1 MGELT
6 VTSPADGVLEVVI
19 DRPPDNLLTVEMC
32 AELTALLQAPPDGA
46 HVLRLRARGEVF
58 CLGRERAGSTP
69 GDLRSEA
76 RTLVGLHR
84 ALRATP
90 LVTIAEV
97 HGDAAGFGVG
107 LLAACDVAVAVS
119 GASLWFPEVGIDLAP
134 ALVLAWLPR
143 IVGERQAF
151 WLTATGERVSAPRAL
166 ELGLVTEVVDS
177 AAALA
182 KDIQGRIDTLQSRNP
197 RIHAEIKEMLRACR
211 ALDEEQALEL
221 SVDRLVVGALRRVEP
236 AAGAENR

>member
-1 MGELT
+1 MVELD
-6 VTSPADGVLEVVI
+6 VTSPADGVLEVVVN
-19 DRPPDNLLTVEMC
+19 RPPDNLLTVELC
-32 AELTALLQAPPDGA
+32 AELTELLLSPPPGA
-46 HVLRLRARGEVF
+46 HVLRLRSTGEVF

-69 GDLRSEA
+69 GDLRSET
-76 RTLVGLHR
+76 RTLVRLHR

-143 IVGERQAF
+143 LVGERQAF
-151 WLTATGERVSAPRAL
+151 WLTATGERISATRAL

-177 AAALA
+177 AEALA
-182 KDIQGRIDTLQSRNP
+182 KDVRARVDALRSRNP
-197 RIHAEIKEMLRACR
+197 RIHAEIKDMLRACR
-211 ALDEEQALEL
+211 ALDEDQALEL
-221 SVDRLVVGALRRVEP
+221 SIDRLVVGALRRGESAVT
-236 AAGAENR
+236 N

>member
-1 MGELT
+1 MGELD
-6 VTSPADGVLEVVI
+6 VTSPVDGVLEVVI
-19 DRPPDNLLTVEMC
+19 NRPPDNLLTVELC
-32 AELTALLQAPPDGA
+32 AELTALLQAPPEGA
-46 HVLRLRARGEVF
+46 HVLRLRAAGEVF

-69 GDLRSEA
+69 GDLRSET

-84 ALRATP
+84 ALRSTP

-107 LLAACDVAVAVS
+107 MLAACDVAVAVS

-151 WLTATGERVSAPRAL
+151 WLTATGERVTALRAL

-182 KDIQGRIDTLQSRNP
+182 KDVQGRVDALRARNP

-211 ALDEEQALEL
+211 ALDEDQALEL
-221 SVDRLVVGALRRVEP
+221 SVDRLVVGALRRGE
-236 AAGAENR
+236 